1 MSVRVYQV
9 PNFTLRIP
17 PIGYLPDKCGFLQ
30 FGACAAA
37 IIDLVEDE
45 VEVAAGAVDVV
56 EQKVGG
62 YHIAIAVPLGKQFSK
77 ESCGKGITHTR
88 TENTRI
94 E

>member
-1 MSVRVYQV
+1 MGVRIYEVSDCM
-9 PNFTLRIP
+9 LGIP
-17 PIGYLPDKCGFLQ
+17 PISHLSDKCGFLQ

-37 IIDLVEDE
+37 IIDLVENE
-45 VEVAAGAVDVV
+45 VEIAAGTVDVV

-77 ESCGKGITHTR
+77 ESRGKGTADTR
-88 TENTRI
+88 TKNARI